1 MNAMPRLKMSQRNSR
16 PDGDAC
22 AAEGAV
28 NSTVSI
34 AAFNSTPRCLR
45 RTSMGFG
52 VSNRQ
57 WEGRE
62 LSKDHQM
69 LLLTGD
75 LTIKSSMQT
84 KRLIEEAFAGATIDQ
99 SMLSVDIADE
109 HAADLTLAQLLLSAK
124 NTADREKIV
133 FRLAHPAV
141 GSLLTVLER
150 GGLIGA
156 GCPDNDFWLHEGIA

>member
-1 MNAMPRLKMSQRNSR
+1 MAMRALPKVRLIQRF
-16 PDGDAC
+16 P
-22 AAEGAV
+22 
-28 NSTVSI
+28 
-34 AAFNSTPRCLR
+34 LR
-45 RTSMGFG
+45 RSTRPRDVYAEPAWGFG